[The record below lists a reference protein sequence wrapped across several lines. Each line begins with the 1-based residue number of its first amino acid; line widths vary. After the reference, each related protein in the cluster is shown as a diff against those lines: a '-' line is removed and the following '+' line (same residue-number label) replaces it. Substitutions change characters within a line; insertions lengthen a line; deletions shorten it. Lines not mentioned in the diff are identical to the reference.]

1 MGPRS
6 LATVVAAAACSIA
19 LAGEYEFRVKPTS
32 TLIFDAGIDAPIEG
46 SFVGNWDATTN
57 PTGTRTLPG
66 LFGGTTT
73 TNTPIPYTGVIDAGV
88 DADKVPSGGFRVRI
102 PTDGTTA
109 TIEGLEFDL
118 LGGEQMDLLVTVD
131 LAFQTF
137 RTRQPTSTY
146 IGFEALPPIPIASG
160 QVSQLRVTQAGAA
173 PAMTIETPIG
183 TVFMAN
189 VPVDFVFQITLFG
202 APVVDQVVAGTLPV
216 AGMVTDEAM
225 PTASISFKDGFSLP
239 LPEVPAF
246 ENQPVALPTIL
257 PPGETANLLFTGTVN
272 GPAGAFGVQINT
284 LIELGGNPLPMD
296 LNIDGCINADD
307 LGMLLAAWG
316 PAPKNPADFNHDGT
330 VDGEDLGM
338 MLGCWTRD

>member
-1 MGPRS
+1 MDLRAVAVLPA
-6 LATVVAAAACSIA
+6 LALPTLA

-32 TLIFDAGIDAPIEG
+32 TLVFDAGIDAPIQG
-46 SFVGNWDATTN
+46 SFVGSWDATAN

-66 LFGGTTT
+66 LFGGTST
-73 TNTPIPYTGVIDAGV
+73 TNTPIPYTGIIDAGI
-88 DADKVPSGGFRVRI
+88 DADKVPSGGFRVRT
-102 PTDGTTA
+102 PTDGTVA

-131 LAFQTF
+131 LVFQTF

-146 IGFEALPPIPIASG
+146 IGLEALPPIPIASG
-160 QVSQLRVTQAGAA
+160 QVSQLRVTQVGTAE
-173 PAMTIETPIG
+173 AMTVETPMG
-183 TVFMAN
+183 TMFMAN
-189 VPVDFVFQITLFG
+189 VPVEFVFQVSLFG
-202 APVVDQVVAGTLPV
+202 TPIVDQVIPGTLPV
-216 AGMVTDEAM
+216 TGMVTDDAM
-225 PTASISFKDGFSLP
+225 PTASISFKEGFSLP
-239 LPEVPAF
+239 LPEIPAF

-257 PPGETANLLFTGTVN
+257 PPGATANLLFTGTVN

-316 PAPKNPADFNHDGT
+316 PAGKHPADFNHDGII
-330 VDGEDLGM
+330 DGVDLGM

>member
-1 MGPRS
+1 MNTRPI
-6 LATVVAAAACSIA
+6 AVIAAAAACSAA

-32 TLIFDAGIDAPIEG
+32 SLIFDAGIDAPIEG

-66 LFGGTTT
+66 LFGGTST
-73 TNTPIPYTGVIDAGV
+73 TNTPIPYSGVIDAGI

-102 PTDGTTA
+102 PTDGTVA

-131 LAFQTF
+131 LVFQTF

-146 IGFEALPPIPIASG
+146 IGFDGLPPIPIASG
-160 QVSQLRVTQAGAA
+160 QVSQLRVTQMGEA
-173 PAMTIETPIG
+173 PAMTVETPMG
-183 TVFMAN
+183 TVFMSG
-189 VPVDFVFQITLFG
+189 VPVEFVFQVTLFG

-216 AGMVTDEAM
+216 AGMVTDDAM

-257 PPGETANLLFTGTVN
+257 PPGQTANLLFTGTVN

-284 LIELGGNPLPMD
+284 LIELGGNPVPMD

>member
-1 MGPRS
+1 MG
-6 LATVVAAAACSIA
+6 
-19 LAGEYEFRVKPTS
+19 E
-32 TLIFDAGIDAPIEG
+32 
-46 SFVGNWDATTN
+46 
-57 PTGTRTLPG
+57 
-66 LFGGTTT
+66 
-73 TNTPIPYTGVIDAGV
+73 
-88 DADKVPSGGFRVRI
+88 
-102 PTDGTTA
+102 
-109 TIEGLEFDL
+109 
-118 LGGEQMDLLVTVD
+118 
-131 LAFQTF
+131 
-137 RTRQPTSTY
+137 
-146 IGFEALPPIPIASG
+146 
-160 QVSQLRVTQAGAA
+160 A
-173 PAMTIETPIG
+173 PAMTVETPMG
-183 TVFMAN
+183 TVFMSD
-189 VPVDFVFQITLFG
+189 VPVEFVFQVTLFG

-216 AGMVTDEAM
+216 AGMVTDDAM

-257 PPGETANLLFTGTVN
+257 PPGQTANLLFTGTVN

-284 LIELGGNPLPMD
+284 LIELGGNPVPMD